1 MKSTTLD
8 NNISRFVRKFGVK
21 RARMGNQFVY
31 LANTQTMNYTV
42 LQYETDEDYIEY
54 LNSTYEIDVR
64 PWYFVFCIL
73 HEVGHH
79 MTIGELSEEDY
90 TFEYIMRKHLLGM
103 IDDQKKINEIYFQMP
118 AEDLANRWAIE
129 YISAHP
135 EECWRFQW
143 KCYAIM
149 RHLFKK
155 KSFTRH

>member
-103 IDDQKKINEIYFQMP
+103 IDDQKKVNELYFQMP

-129 YISAHP
+129 YIAAHP

-143 KCYAIM
+143 KCYSIM

-155 KSFTRH
+155 KSFARH